1 VGSRAA
7 LARPGIVND
16 HPEPRE
22 LPLTDRKKVL
32 LAIGAAMFALHVIAA
47 IVLAPVTTGAGDANA
62 AAIFALWAASIPWS
76 AVAALLIV
84 RQADLPDIATASMTV
99 TIAPFAMFTLA
110 AAFEARGT
118 SAETN
123 LTDAMFLGVTAGALT
138 GIFVWG
144 IALGVARLLRLP
156 TSANL

>member
-1 VGSRAA
+1 
-7 LARPGIVND
+7 VND
-16 HPEPRE
+16 LPERRE
-22 LPLTDRKKVL
+22 RPLTDRKKVL
-32 LAIGAAMFALHVIAA
+32 VAIGAAMFAAQVIAA
-47 IVLAPVTTGAGDANA
+47 LALAPVITGEGDANA

-76 AVAALLIV
+76 VAAALLIV
-84 RQADLPDIATASMTV
+84 RQADLPDIATASMIV

-138 GIFVWG
+138 AMLVWS
-144 IALGVARLLRLP
+144 IATGLARLLKLP
-156 TSANL
+156 TSADL